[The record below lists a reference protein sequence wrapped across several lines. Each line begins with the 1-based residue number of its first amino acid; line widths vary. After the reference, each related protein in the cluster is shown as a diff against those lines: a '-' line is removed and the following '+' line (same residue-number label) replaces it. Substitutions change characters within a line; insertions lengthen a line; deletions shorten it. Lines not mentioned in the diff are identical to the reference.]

1 MIERENYRILNEN
14 MKNFFIISALGSI
27 VIILAIIF
35 CLIKRCL
42 LKREKELKNINS
54 IETNENTNNNNN
66 NIKNEKIK
74 DSVAVFENKNELL
87 NTRRKELYYTLLA
100 LQAHQNSYP
109 NRKQGLI
116 SIPFRFINKTIEN
129 ADRFVRNYEYP
140 NSSNLDFHN
149 HPYFKNNFIALND
162 YSDSL
167 KRNLEKQK
175 K

>member
-1 MIERENYRILNEN
+1 MIERKNYRILNEN

-35 CLIKRCL
+35 FWIKRCL

-66 NIKNEKIK
+66 IKNKKIK
-74 DSVAVFENKNELL
+74 DNVAVFENKNELL
-87 NTRRKELYYTLLA
+87 NTRRKDLYYTLLA

-116 SIPFRFINKTIEN
+116 SIPFRFINKTVEN

>member
-1 MIERENYRILNEN
+1 
-14 MKNFFIISALGSI
+14 MKFFIISALGCI

-35 CLIKRCL
+35 CLIKRSL
-42 LKREKELKNINS
+42 FKREKELKNINT

-66 NIKNEKIK
+66 NTKNEKIK
-74 DSVAVFENKNELL
+74 DYVAVFENKNELL

-162 YSDSL
+162 YSDNL